1 MGLSRSA
8 KLVAADTDSH
18 HTCAFNCCVRCLV
31 RNPPRVV
38 VHNIDDRYNYAWL
51 TSRTTTNMTVHTG
64 LRCMR
69 HNAYLTCRLY
79 KKGGDFK
86 YCGRWQEGQGQEAS
100 QKMAQLAAE
109 AAASCQPICIEQW
122 LLPCS
127 ILQSLTSA
135 EHQLI

>member
-1 MGLSRSA
+1 MII
-8 KLVAADTDSH
+8 
-18 HTCAFNCCVRCLV
+18 
-31 RNPPRVV
+31 RV
-38 VHNIDDRYNYAWL
+38 
-51 TSRTTTNMTVHTG
+51 
-64 LRCMR
+64 
-69 HNAYLTCRLY
+69 
-79 KKGGDFK
+79 
-86 YCGRWQEGQGQEAS
+86 QGQDSS

>member
-1 MGLSRSA
+1 
-8 KLVAADTDSH
+8 
-18 HTCAFNCCVRCLV
+18 
-31 RNPPRVV
+31 
-38 VHNIDDRYNYAWL
+38 
-51 TSRTTTNMTVHTG
+51 MTVHTG

-109 AAASCQPICIEQW
+109 AAASCQPICVEQW
-122 LLPCS
+122 LLYPHPRLQKAS
-127 ILQSLTSA
+127 IQAALPTLFAAVHIAIIDQCRAPTDMA
-135 EHQLI
+135 PP